1 MGQTRVVK
9 VWRLVMKE
17 SVETRIM
24 KVTERLTSG
33 DRYSAA
39 APGSTSDAGASGSAA
54 AAAGTSKRHKSAS
67 WEQHARQH
75 DSTIQAAGSL
85 TNDRAQAMKLEELE
99 ILFKGNKA

>member
-1 MGQTRVVK
+1 MRVVK

-17 SVETRIM
+17 SVEARII

-39 APGSTSDAGASGSAA
+39 AAGSASDAGASGSAV
-54 AAAGTSKRHKSAS
+54 AAAGNTSKRHKSAS